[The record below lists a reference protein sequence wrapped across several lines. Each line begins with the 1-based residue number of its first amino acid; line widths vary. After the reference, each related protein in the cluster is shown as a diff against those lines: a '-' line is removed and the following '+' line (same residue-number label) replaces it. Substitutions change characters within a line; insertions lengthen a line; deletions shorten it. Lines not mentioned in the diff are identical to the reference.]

1 MERLADCQQ
10 LVDLLIRKVDQLHVR
25 YTMRCSPSV
34 TRHDHTT
41 VLLPTVKMQI
51 QTLTSNAFWGHAL
64 GENAYLVHVRSE
76 TDQDGVGRDTFLL
89 RNLLRDFVVSE
100 GRSGRPKRGVSRDGD
115 PLRLGE
121 FHKFGLS
128 T

>member
-1 MERLADCQQ
+1 
-10 LVDLLIRKVDQLHVR
+10 
-25 YTMRCSPSV
+25 
-34 TRHDHTT
+34 
-41 VLLPTVKMQI
+41 MQI

-76 TDQDGVGRDTFLL
+76 TDQDGVRRDTFLL

-121 FHKFGLS
+121 FHKFDLVDGRDDRRVLQEPLEVAHAPVGNLMALILS
-128 T
+128 GFALYIFSTSL